1 LTYGNENP
9 ASPSALATL
18 RASTANE
25 TRAAEPTFVDVDV
38 DVEAT
43 P

>member
-38 DVEAT
+38 DVEASA
-43 P
+43 